1 LVWDQ
6 EVVGSNPIIPTLA
19 ALSDLGLF
27 AMRFITVDAP
37 VGAKLGDATGQAV
50 VCDADGRVIGFFVP
64 IKDRPR
70 LEDLN
75 LEPPLSIEQT
85 EALRRKNRSGKP
97 LEDILTRL
105 GF

>member
-1 LVWDQ
+1 MQLI
-6 EVVGSNPIIPTLA
+6 S
-19 ALSDLGLF
+19 
-27 AMRFITVDAP
+27 VDAS
-37 VGAKLGDATGQAV
+37 VKAKLGDAIGQAV
-50 VCDADGRVIGFFVP
+50 VCDAYGRVIGFFVP

-97 LEDILTRL
+97 LEEILTRL